1 MSGAEEVAQD
11 GAQRLSWTDLL
22 GRRRMVRSGGFS
34 LSIHMRGRDLDETK
48 IDGHTYMQAEPGSS
62 FAVVVGNN
70 NGATYAVRLFVD
82 GKEAE
87 PGYIKK
93 IRPNEDT
100 VFKGWICEGKDVLEF
115 LFARTPI
122 EDDDARAASS
132 SSSPSSL
139 GEVRALIYATRRVRV
154 ESSSSESD
162 DDDRRRDDDCVL
174 RARLHGDFRPRLPR

>member
-1 MSGAEEVAQD
+1 MA
-11 GAQRLSWTDLL
+11 
-22 GRRRMVRSGGFS
+22 
-34 LSIHMRGRDLDETK
+34 
-48 IDGHTYMQAEPGSS
+48 P
-62 FAVVVGNN
+62 
-70 NGATYAVRLFVD
+70 TYAVRLCRLVD

-132 SSSPSSL
+132 SSSPSSTPPPFHHRPPPPSPSP
-139 GEVRALIYATRRVRV
+139 VR
-154 ESSSSESD
+154 
-162 DDDRRRDDDCVL
+162 C
-174 RARLHGDFRPRLPR
+174 AR